1 MDFPPWFGE
10 PGAYNQPDPLI
21 YWVVVP
27 PLAYLWAIYAAWLI
41 AQFINGYRHHLD
53 AQDDEVT

>member
-21 YWVVVP
+21 YWVFMP
-27 PLAYLWAIYAAWLI
+27 PLAYLWAIYVAWMI
-41 AQFINGYRHHLD
+41 AQFINLNAR
-53 AQDDEVT
+53 DDEAA